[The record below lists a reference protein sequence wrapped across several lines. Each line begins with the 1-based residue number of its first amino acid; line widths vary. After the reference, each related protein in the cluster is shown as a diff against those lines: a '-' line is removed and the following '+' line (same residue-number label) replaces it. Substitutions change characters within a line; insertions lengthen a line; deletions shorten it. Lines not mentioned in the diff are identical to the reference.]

1 VAVLAA
7 ACLKP
12 FAALAAT
19 WNKDGF
25 GAKTAADALKAL
37 GAGNPLPSKD
47 VLIEAP
53 QIAETGAMVPIE
65 ITSNVPGTTSIAV
78 LIDKNPFPLVGK
90 FDFMEGALPFVKLNV
105 KMNETSDIRVV
116 AEAGGPAAGAVG
128 HGTFGTAEQEHRQA
142 GHGVVERGRQVPVG
156 RQRCCRAR
164 RCGVWH
170 VASSTVDGQAARL
183 GSVACPLGRT
193 GDGAASAVTAATR
206 IRA

>member
-1 VAVLAA
+1 MRINPIRRSLVAVLAA

-47 VLIEAP
+47 LLIEAP
-53 QIAETGAMVPIE
+53 QIAENGAVVPIE

-90 FDFMEGALPFVKLNV
+90 FDFTAGALPFIQNVTVKLNGR
-105 KMNETSDIRVV
+105 T
-116 AEAGGPAAGAVG
+116 
-128 HGTFGTAEQEHRQA
+128 
-142 GHGVVERGRQVPVG
+142 VVESQISQGISRNPVFTFRLKG
-156 RQRCCRAR
+156 GAKGDRVEVSWIDNHGETNQTETA
-164 RCGVWH
+164 
-170 VASSTVDGQAARL
+170 VA
-183 GSVACPLGRT
+183 
-193 GDGAASAVTAATR
+193 
-206 IRA
+206 